1 MFHLNN
7 TIPFATNNAA
17 SPAMIKSYLGI
28 CQDRAPNK
36 CCPLGERINFNDD
49 IKNGTHGLSLDLN
62 EPLSND
68 YTPFTDQYVSRL
80 TF

>member
-1 MFHLNN
+1 M
-7 TIPFATNNAA
+7 
-17 SPAMIKSYLGI
+17 

-68 YTPFTDQYVSRL
+68 YSPFTDQYVL
-80 TF
+80 V